1 MTHPQAAAGTVPD
14 LLGSGRD
21 DAPVIAAPGRRPTSF
36 AELRTLADRTAE
48 SLNALGIGR
57 NDRVAI
63 VLPNG
68 PAVASAAVT
77 IACPGTTMRSMKVI
91 GIFCN
96 VTSATR
102 SPARGVVPG

>member
-68 PAVASAAVT
+68 PAVA
-77 IACPGTTMRSMKVI
+77 
-91 GIFCN
+91 
-96 VTSATR
+96 
-102 SPARGVVPG
+102 